1 MYLNKKIKIKM
12 KFRILPLLL
21 FCISFSSAFAGQG
34 VLYFKS
40 GIYDIAKS
48 KLKQEYA
55 LENKAEACYYLGNI
69 YFNENNKDSARIYF
83 NEGLIANP
91 QYMQNSVGLIMLD
104 MNGMDPKILTSKIDA
119 ILKNKINKKSIE
131 LPIAVSYAFLYNNNI
146 EKANFYQKLAQKI
159 NPKSPNLFLLKGDI
173 VASAN
178 LGEACANYETAIL
191 YDANCVEAYFKYARV
206 YKKMNPKQATEKLLS
221 LKSISPDFKVIDRE
235 LGDIY
240 YTTND
245 FANAAKYYEMYLNS
259 GSSTNVAD
267 LTKYAMTLFLNHDF
281 NKSLEVANLG
291 LQKSERNPAFN
302 RLAMYNNVDLK
313 NTDAALKAADS
324 FFNKSDKP
332 DFSYLDFR
340 YYGQALKDAQKFDL
354 AVVQYQK
361 ALEYDATKVELW
373 KDLSDM
379 YSELGSYADAI
390 STYKKYQSSLP
401 EKQQASADIK
411 IALGKLYYSQGNDST
426 ASTELKKS
434 SLMSADSIFAAVAI
448 IEPEV
453 YRANFWRARSN
464 AALDPET
471 SLGLAKP
478 FYEQTV
484 ALVAPKN
491 DPRFNS
497 VLVECYSYL
506 GYFTLLKKDYTGSL
520 EYWNKILVI
529 NPANATAQKAI
540 AGIKAPKKK

>member
-1 MYLNKKIKIKM
+1 M
-12 KFRILPLLL
+12 KLRVLSLSF
-21 FCISFSSAFAGQG
+21 FCISFLSAFAGQG
-34 VLYFKS
+34 VLYYKS

-48 KLKQEYA
+48 KLKQE
-55 LENKAEACYYLGNI
+55 LLLDNKAEACYYLGNI
-69 YFNENNKDSARIYF
+69 YFVENKKDSARFYF
-83 NEGLIANP
+83 NEGLAANP
-91 QYMQNSVGLIMLD
+91 QYMQNSIGLIMLD
-104 MNGMDPKILTSKIDA
+104 MNGSEPKQITSKMDV
-119 ILKNKINKKSIE
+119 ILKTNKKNIE
-131 LPIAVSYAFLYNNNI
+131 LPIAASYAFLYTNNI
-146 EKANFYQKLAQKI
+146 EQANLYQKLAQKI
-159 NPKSPNLFLLKGDI
+159 NPKSPSLYLLKGDI
-173 VASAN
+173 VAGTN

-206 YKKMNPKQATEKLLS
+206 YKKMNPKQATDKLLS
-221 LKSISPDFKVIDRE
+221 LKSISPDFNVIDRE

-245 FANAAKYYEMYLNS
+245 FANAAKYYEMYLKS

-267 LTKYAMTLFLNHDF
+267 LTKYGMTLFLNHEF
-281 NKSLEVANLG
+281 VKSLEVVKLG

-313 NTDAALKAADS
+313 NTDEALKAADL
-324 FFNKSDKP
+324 FFNKSEKP

-340 YYGQALKDAQKFDL
+340 YYGQALKDAKKFDL

-373 KDLSDM
+373 KDVSDM
-379 YSELGSYADAI
+379 YSELGKFGEAI
-390 STYKKYQSSLP
+390 TSYKKYQSQLP
-401 EKQQASADIK
+401 EKQQVLADVK

-426 ASTELKKS
+426 ASSELKQS
-434 SLMSADSIFAAVAI
+434 SLMTADSIFAAVAL
-448 IEPEV
+448 IEPGV
-453 YRANFWRARSN
+453 YRANFWRARAN

-471 SLGLAKP
+471 TLGLAKP
-478 FYEQTV
+478 YYDLTV

-491 DPRFNS
+491 DARFNS

-506 GYFTLLKKDYTGSL
+506 GYFTMLKKEYSTSL

-529 NPANATAQKAI
+529 NPANTTAKKAI
-540 AGIKAPKKK
+540 AGIQVPKKK